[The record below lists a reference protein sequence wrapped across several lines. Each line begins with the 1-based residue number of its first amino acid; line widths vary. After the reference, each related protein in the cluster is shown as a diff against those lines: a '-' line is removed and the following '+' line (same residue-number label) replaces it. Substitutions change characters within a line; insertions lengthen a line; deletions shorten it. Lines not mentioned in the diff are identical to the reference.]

1 VPTDAADGEYR
12 EPSSVENVEQM
23 PTIARDVTRQ
33 RAASD
38 ILMQVVVRVA
48 NLALGTI
55 VTALLVRTL
64 GKAHYGQWST
74 IFIVIDLIGYFAT
87 FGFEQIAIREASR
100 EPGSEFDWL
109 GSVMMVR
116 LILLGPVTIAA
127 LAAVVSLHE
136 SQEMLIA
143 GVILVLAMPFGGISA
158 IALMFNLRVDNRVPM
173 LVLTLR
179 SVLWGVAVLII
190 HLEDGGMIA
199 LSIAMV
205 LTNLCGTV
213 VNVFAARKLVGRWI
227 RPTMKYAR
235 PLFQRAVP
243 VGITGLLVMGYGR
256 IDQVIVFSMRGSK
269 EAGLYG
275 SIYVLLESSH
285 FVPGS
290 ILTTMAPVIAAAWP
304 NDRERLLRAVRN
316 TLELLCVG
324 AFGALAF
331 AAVASEEVVH
341 LIFGAEF
348 VEAAPILP
356 ILGGAF
362 VLISLGYL
370 FDNLVLVTGK
380 QRRLVKITLA
390 ALVFNVA
397 GNLAF
402 VPAFGFHAAAWM
414 TLATEALVAALEI
427 KLVTESV
434 ALSEIGYGR
443 VLRTT
448 ASALLLAALLVI
460 AKELGAGLAVLVVLA
475 CVSYPALLI
484 ALGGMSIDDIREVL
498 GRRSPA
504 T

>member
-1 VPTDAADGEYR
+1 
-12 EPSSVENVEQM
+12 M

-48 NLALGTI
+48 NLAVGTL

-74 IFIVIDLIGYFAT
+74 TFIVIDLIGYFAT
-87 FGFEQIAIREASR
+87 FGFEQIAIREAAR
-100 EPGSEFDWL
+100 EPDSEFDWL

-116 LILLGPVTIAA
+116 IILLGPVTLAA
-127 LAAVVSLHE
+127 LGAVVALHE
-136 SQEMLIA
+136 SQEMLIS

-173 LVLTLR
+173 AVLTLR
-179 SVLWGVAVLII
+179 SVLWGVAVLVIF
-190 HLEDGGMIA
+190 LNGGGMVA

-205 LTNLCGTV
+205 LTNLCGTL
-213 VNVFAARKLVGRWI
+213 VNVLAARRLVGRWP
-227 RPTMKYAR
+227 RPTMRYAR

-256 IDQVIVFSMRGSK
+256 IDQVIVFSIRGAK

-304 NDRERLLRAVRN
+304 SDRDRLLRAVRN

-324 AFGALAF
+324 SFGALAF
-331 AAVASEEVVH
+331 AVVASEPVVR

-348 VEAAPILP
+348 VEAAAILP

-362 VLISLGYL
+362 VLISFGYL

-380 QRRLVKITLA
+380 QGRLVKICLG

-397 GNLAF
+397 GNLAL
-402 VPAFGFHAAAWM
+402 VPVFGFHAAAWM
-414 TLATEALVAALEI
+414 TLATEALVAGLEI

-434 ALSEIGYGR
+434 SLHEISYGR
-443 VLRTT
+443 ILRTT
-448 ASALLLAALLVI
+448 VCAVLLAVELAI
-460 AKELGAGLAVLVVLA
+460 AKELGAGLAVLVALA
-475 CVSYPALLI
+475 CVSYPALLL
-484 ALGGMSIDDIREVL
+484 ALGGISLDDVRQVL
-498 GRRSPA
+498 RRRSPA